1 MDIRPLNK
9 LRFKK
14 SNKTRAIKQ
23 GDRENFPAA
32 LLVYQVAFVW
42 V

>member
-1 MDIRPLNK
+1 MSS
-9 LRFKK
+9 RFKE

-32 LLVYQVAFVW
+32 LLVYQVVFVW